1 MRARY
6 EVSADGLD
14 SVSFARLREVA
25 RTVEI
30 EVLRVPGNGGPQL
43 VILDDRLDDR
53 TRLLLADEFER
64 LRRVVERRM
73 RAA

>member
-6 EVSADGLD
+6 EVPAGELD
-14 SVSFARLREVA
+14 AVSFARLREAA

-30 EVLRVPGNGGPQL
+30 EVLQVPGIGRPQL

-64 LRRVVERRM
+64 LRRAVERQA